1 MMKYYHEVSILNM
14 GYLVSFV
21 GVYLGTLYRKNYHG
35 LERIDYDF
43 YEEYLM
49 LEEYDPLQKPV

>member
-1 MMKYYHEVSILNM
+1 M